1 MGICYSE
8 SYTHIP
14 IREQTRIEKI
24 LTEHERLLPF
34 ASIPGK
40 KVDMILRKYSI
51 RGKLSRQELTSAFT
65 EMGLKLSKHI
75 EDPTG
80 ECYRFFSEIKDGF
93 LYDATKIGLCGIL
106 ISTGTQQEK
115 AQLLF
120 EHYDSLHEKLLN
132 ARTVKGMFK
141 EIISMSVE
149 YLPLLSL
156 GDTPQHLDE
165 EELEEFQDMCMFHR
179 NKLINRLMTM
189 LLGDRQDIYLVEFEK
204 KMSLDTTLSQL
215 LWSSCTRSLLIQ
227 ESKYDPS
234 NIS

>member
-14 IREQTRIEKI
+14 IREQTRLEKI
-24 LTEHERLLPF
+24 ITEHERLLPF
-34 ASIPGK
+34 ASLPAK
-40 KVDMILRKYSI
+40 KVDMIMRKYSI

-80 ECYRFFSEIKDGF
+80 ECYRFFLEMKDGF

-106 ISTGTQQEK
+106 ISIGTSQEK

-132 ARTVKGMFK
+132 RRVVKGMFK
-141 EIISMSVE
+141 DIMSMSVE

-156 GDTPQHLDE
+156 GDIDE
-165 EELEEFQDMCMFHR
+165 QELEEFQDICMFHR
-179 NKLINRLMTM
+179 NKLINRLMTK
-189 LLGDRQDIYLVEFEK
+189 LLEDRQDIYLIEFEK
-204 KMSLDTTLSQL
+204 KMSLDTTLSSL

-227 ESKYDPS
+227 ESKYDS
-234 NIS
+234 NNIL